1 MAKELHENGFIK
13 LHRVCKKQI
22 FADLLRVVELKQLA
36 IKLAVKQVDNQLA
49 SSLLTTCSRL
59 VIIKPEQAMRTH
71 RHIGLTM
78 LQRN

>member
-1 MAKELHENGFIK
+1 MRMVSSSCIESVKNRYLQTCCELF
-13 LHRVCKKQI
+13 
-22 FADLLRVVELKQLA
+22 KQLA

-49 SSLLTTCSRL
+49 SSLLTTWSRL

-71 RHIGLTM
+71 PHIGLTM